1 MRIFIMAQ
9 TILFLSL
16 TIAFEAFGT
25 ACLQA
30 SQQFTRFWPT
40 CGFVLG
46 YGLAFWFL
54 SLTLRNMPLGVVYA
68 TWSGFGIV
76 LSAASGYFLFHQ
88 KVDLAAVAGM
98 GMIVAGIAVM
108 HLFSATARL

>member
-1 MRIFIMAQ
+1 MAQ
-9 TILFLSL
+9 TFVFLAL
-16 TIAFEAFGT
+16 TVAFESFGT

-30 SQQFTRFWPT
+30 SHQFTRLWPT
-40 CGFVLG
+40 CGFLLG
-46 YGLAFWFL
+46 YGLAFWFV

-76 LSAASGYFLFHQ
+76 LAAASGYFVFDQ
-88 KVDLAAVAGM
+88 KIDLAAAAGM
-98 GMIVAGIAVM
+98 GMIICGIVII